1 MSKVLLQE
9 KNERLLS
16 KVENRLNW
24 GFSPSFLLSLKIYIE
39 KKIYK
44 IKNLTIKIFV
54 IFFLSFYLA
63 AWLIHTIKE
72 NAGIECTLPPGWCT
86 AASVYC
92 RGWGVC
98 LEWLRSIGLHLQ
110 SQSEVTAS
118 AVWWAVRESIRH
130 QNKEIKIKKNKGT
143 KNTVSK
149 RFSIFNWI
157 YHLQLYFI
165 NPVR

>member
-63 AWLIHTIKE
+63 A
-72 NAGIECTLPPGWCT
+72 
-86 AASVYC
+86 
-92 RGWGVC
+92 
-98 LEWLRSIGLHLQ
+98 
-110 SQSEVTAS
+110 
-118 AVWWAVRESIRH
+118 
-130 QNKEIKIKKNKGT
+130 
-143 KNTVSK
+143 
-149 RFSIFNWI
+149 
-157 YHLQLYFI
+157 
-165 NPVR
+165 